1 MILMKQTKQKRKST
15 KQAKKGWN
23 VLLNQFGKNKD
34 KKHCQ
39 TPFIFTTALFQKKI
53 PFTKIT
59 FFKMSVK
66 RNPEQPLFCFTS
78 LCHWSRRLA
87 PISQPIRCKTKT
99 NHDLV
104 ARVFPRFGRF
114 GCLYLILKV
123 FLTFLLICPCD
134 YFGFGSE
141 TLSGRAF

>member
-1 MILMKQTKQKRKST
+1 MYFSINLGKTKTKNIVKHLLSLPLLCST
-15 KQAKKGWN
+15 
-23 VLLNQFGKNKD
+23 
-34 KKHCQ
+34 
-39 TPFIFTTALFQKKI
+39 KKI